1 MNSKLIAISVE
12 KIQKYIYQRIDDMT
26 SQGLNDEKTLS
37 SICSASKTIAD
48 DILEVVSKKFEINK
62 EDYILEVSGKYI
74 FKKDIEEDVLKRI
87 EKEIFQE
94 VYRKYD
100 GQIFLKYT
108 HFKAEKVDDDI
119 EYIKKA
125 IESLKCPKVKS
136 KIIEENQDIIFNFLE
151 LGKIKEGNEE
161 DKIESDSNEREEKIE
176 YKHFV
181 KSLDDLVSDKINTRG
196 KIAVVKADLNNMG
209 KIFEEIKSYN
219 KYDRLSKILEETIKL
234 KKFSEY
240 LNQFN
245 LENKILPFYIEGDD
259 IFFAVQIGSLLNS
272 IILLKVLIKELR
284 ERLEIEEIGK
294 EINLTLSIGVTFVDN
309 HQPVRYY
316 RKSVEEELSKMK
328 KIMKSEK
335 KKDKAILGV
344 SVAGVNLFYYDG
356 NKGEGETDG
365 FSKFKEDVERLEYL
379 KISNSYFHNLLQSIE
394 REKDEKTQIRVLL
407 YRLLP
412 ENIIGRKGKNE
423 LALKYYLLSQVLE
436 KEDKSK
442 EKSPRKLKL
451 EKIKSKLIPKL
462 RLFMLLTDE
471 RYSEKKEIDKEKIQK
486 YINEKIMLKIKSD
499 LFNKPVSYLYDN
511 EIEKRESTILK
522 LFIKNSKIT
531 KEIKDKNG
539 KTKIKNMWVY
549 KKAPF
554 QTSFFYRIKNI
565 IETEKEKS
573 KKLNKVKTVFEN
585 INNTIKNNENRERKD
600 NKKLGNKENTNKID
614 YKLNFNFDKFK
625 ELIEEEIDKTDWLDV
640 LILFYS
646 YTQQKIK
653 YLTVNKK
660 K

>member
-379 KISNSYFHNLLQSIE
+379 KISNSYFHNLLQGIE
-394 REKDEKTQIRVLL
+394 REKDEKAQIRVLL

>member
-394 REKDEKTQIRVLL
+394 REKDEKAQIRVLL
-407 YRLLP
+407 YRL
-412 ENIIGRKGKNE
+412 
-423 LALKYYLLSQVLE
+423 
-436 KEDKSK
+436 
-442 EKSPRKLKL
+442 
-451 EKIKSKLIPKL
+451 
-462 RLFMLLTDE
+462 
-471 RYSEKKEIDKEKIQK
+471 
-486 YINEKIMLKIKSD
+486 
-499 LFNKPVSYLYDN
+499 
-511 EIEKRESTILK
+511 
-522 LFIKNSKIT
+522 
-531 KEIKDKNG
+531 
-539 KTKIKNMWVY
+539 
-549 KKAPF
+549 
-554 QTSFFYRIKNI
+554 
-565 IETEKEKS
+565 
-573 KKLNKVKTVFEN
+573 
-585 INNTIKNNENRERKD
+585 
-600 NKKLGNKENTNKID
+600 
-614 YKLNFNFDKFK
+614 
-625 ELIEEEIDKTDWLDV
+625 
-640 LILFYS
+640 
-646 YTQQKIK
+646 
-653 YLTVNKK
+653 
-660 K
+660 

>member
-240 LNQFN
+240 LNRFN

-394 REKDEKTQIRVLL
+394 REKDEKAQIRVLL

>member
-37 SICSASKTIAD
+37 LICSASKTIAD

-209 KIFEEIKSYN
+209 EIFEEIKSYN

-394 REKDEKTQIRVLL
+394 REKDEKAQIRVLL

>member
-379 KISNSYFHNLLQSIE
+379 KISNSYFHNLLQGIE
-394 REKDEKTQIRVLL
+394 REKDEKAQIRVLL

-573 KKLNKVKTVFEN
+573 KKLNKVKTVFEK
-585 INNTIKNNENRERKD
+585 NNTIKNNENRERKD

>member
-394 REKDEKTQIRVLL
+394 REKDEKAQIRVLL

-625 ELIEEEIDKTDWLDV
+625 ELIEEEIDKSDWLDV

>member
-379 KISNSYFHNLLQSIE
+379 KISNSYFHNLLQGIE
-394 REKDEKTQIRVLL
+394 REKDEKAQIRVLL

-412 ENIIGRKGKNE
+412 ENIIGKKGKNE

-573 KKLNKVKTVFEN
+573 KKLNKVKTVFEK
-585 INNTIKNNENRERKD
+585 NNTIKNNENRERKD

>member
-62 EDYILEVSGKYI
+62 EDYIVEVSGKYI

>member
-394 REKDEKTQIRVLL
+394 REKDEKAQIRVLL

-436 KEDKSK
+436 KKI
-442 EKSPRKLKL
+442 SP
-451 EKIKSKLIPKL
+451 
-462 RLFMLLTDE
+462 
-471 RYSEKKEIDKEKIQK
+471 KKNLQ
-486 YINEKIMLKIKSD
+486 
-499 LFNKPVSYLYDN
+499 
-511 EIEKRESTILK
+511 
-522 LFIKNSKIT
+522 
-531 KEIKDKNG
+531 
-539 KTKIKNMWVY
+539 
-549 KKAPF
+549 
-554 QTSFFYRIKNI
+554 
-565 IETEKEKS
+565 
-573 KKLNKVKTVFEN
+573 EN
-585 INNTIKNNENRERKD
+585 
-600 NKKLGNKENTNKID
+600 
-614 YKLNFNFDKFK
+614 
-625 ELIEEEIDKTDWLDV
+625 
-640 LILFYS
+640 
-646 YTQQKIK
+646 
-653 YLTVNKK
+653 
-660 K
+660 

>member
-394 REKDEKTQIRVLL
+394 REKDEKVQIRVLL

>member
-394 REKDEKTQIRVLL
+394 REKDEKAQIRVLL